1 MCVTQIV
8 VVRQRYGRQGN
19 LLTLRIYSAG
29 GDVHTRQEV
38 WVAPEQVVGRAI
50 FLKDYNHVLN
60 AVVIW
65 WGLGVRKG
73 CT

>member
-50 FLKDYNHVLN
+50 FLKD
-60 AVVIW
+60 
-65 WGLGVRKG
+65 
-73 CT
+73 